1 MKKLIPLFFIFTFIR
16 LFSQEYHFD
25 YYLKYRHE
33 LTVDKGKPEIRDF
46 QHIVNSKNYFYQITF
61 QSESKNK
68 LSAILTDFKNSLQH
82 HFDLKN
88 TDFPLKGEN
97 FVYKFSVRIPSVKKQ
112 FENEAKHRF
121 FKAELLDKRDG
132 NLYNY
137 SIKEFSDEKM
147 NKERLSANVVFAGFN
162 DNLSFVGL
170 RLLFDYH
177 EIYNK
182 IKFENNGILKS
193 ATGKSNN
200 RTYALTLLAIEPHDF
215 DIKVNEA
222 QLRFKD

>member
-1 MKKLIPLFFIFTFIR
+1 MKKLIPLFFILSFVRT
-16 LFSQEYHFD
+16 FSQEYHFD
-25 YYLKYRHE
+25 YYVKYRHE

-61 QSESKNK
+61 RSESKNK
-68 LSAILTDFKNSLQH
+68 LSAVLTDFKNSLQH
-82 HFDLKN
+82 HFDVRN
-88 TDFPLKGEN
+88 TDFPLKSED
-97 FVYKFSVRIPSVKKQ
+97 FIYKFSVRMPSVKKQ

-121 FKAELLDKRDG
+121 FKAELVDKPNG

-137 SIKEFSDEKM
+137 SVKEFSDEKM
-147 NKERLSANVVFAGFN
+147 TKERLSANVVFAGFN
-162 DNLSFVGL
+162 NDLSFVGL
-170 RLLFDYH
+170 QLLFDYH

-200 RTYALTLLAIEPHDF
+200 GTSVLTLLAVEPQDF
-215 DIKVNEA
+215 NIKVSEA